1 MHHTDHIYVKK
12 VKGKGRGVFAKVDF
26 AEGDVIEQVPVLLIP
41 VKTLVGG
48 RDNPVLKKYFYEWDS
63 ENVAVCLG
71 FGSLY
76 NHSYE
81 PNAYYEHGSM
91 VMIYRAL
98 RDIAKDEEIVINYNW
113 LSDDT
118 TPVGFDVV

>member
-12 VKGKGRGVFAKVDF
+12 VKGKGRGVFAKVAF
-26 AEGDVIEQVPVLLIP
+26 AEGDLIEQVPVLLIP
-41 VKTLVGG
+41 IKTLVDG
-48 RDNPVLKKYFYEWDS
+48 RDNPFLKKYFYEWDK
-63 ENVAVCLG
+63 ENVAVSLG

-81 PNAYYEHGSM
+81 PNGYYEHGSM
-91 VMIYRAL
+91 VMNYYAL

-113 LSDDT
+113 LTDDQ
-118 TPVGFDVV
+118 TPVGFEVV